1 MAHCDDP
8 PRGETLISPEGEAE
22 PPHFPRLK
30 IAMRLFVMAVAARA
44 RCVIYAPGS
53 LFPRHDERPHDE
65 TKAKKTQ
72 ECCLA
77 LDCKSGAVDV

>member
-8 PRGETLISPEGEAE
+8 PREETLVSPEGEAE

-44 RCVIYAPGS
+44 RCV
-53 LFPRHDERPHDE
+53 
-65 TKAKKTQ
+65 
-72 ECCLA
+72 
-77 LDCKSGAVDV
+77 LDATAS